1 MNLLVLS
8 LHFSVLPS
16 NDLYHLDVV
25 YPSTCQVH
33 TQQNITENMQK
44 LNGIAL
50 LLLLVFVKLSFVSNS
65 TKFI

>member
-1 MNLLVLS
+1 MTFLVLS

-16 NDLYHLDVV
+16 NDLYHLDVA
-25 YPSTCQVH
+25 YPSLCQVQ

-50 LLLLVFVKLSFVSNS
+50 LLLLVFVKLSFVNNS